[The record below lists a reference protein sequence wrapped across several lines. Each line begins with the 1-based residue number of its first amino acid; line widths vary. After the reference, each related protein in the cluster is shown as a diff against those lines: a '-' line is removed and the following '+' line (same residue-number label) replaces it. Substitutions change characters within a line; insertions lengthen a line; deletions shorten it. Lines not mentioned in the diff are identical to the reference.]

1 MRYGELNPPNRIL
14 LGPGPSNVHPIVLR
28 ALSSPLVGHLDPYF
42 MERMD
47 EVMELLRET
56 FVTKNRV
63 CFPISGTGMAGM
75 EAAISNLVQ
84 PGEEVIVGSNGFFG
98 QRMAEIVRR
107 YHGKP
112 IEVSEEWGRA
122 IDPSK
127 VEEALSRSGAD
138 LVCIVHAETSTGVLQ
153 PLEEIGKIAHAH
165 DALFLVDAVTS
176 LSGCELKV
184 DEMGID
190 VCYSGSQK
198 CLNCPPGLAPITF
211 NERAMDRVRNR
222 RAKAQNWYLDVSLIE
237 QYWSEGRA
245 YHHTAPIS
253 MIYALREAL
262 RIIVEEGLEKRWI
275 RHERNRDALIRGIE
289 EMGLRMHARENRCP
303 TLNTVSVPEGVEDAK
318 VRGFLLDRFN
328 MEIGGGLGPLKGKIW
343 RVGLMGINS
352 SEQNV
357 ILFLGALE
365 RALRASG
372 FRVKGSGA
380 KAAIEAYSERG

>member
-28 ALSSPLVGHLDPYF
+28 AMSSPLVGHLDPYF
-42 MERMD
+42 MELMD
-47 EVMELLRET
+47 EVMELLREV
-56 FVTKNRV
+56 FATKNKV

-75 EAAISNLVQ
+75 EAAIVNLVQ
-84 PGEEVIVGSNGFFG
+84 PGDEVIVGSNGFFG

-107 YHGKP
+107 CQGKP
-112 IEVSEEWGRA
+112 IEVFEEWGRA
-122 IDPSK
+122 INPEK
-127 VEEALSRSGAD
+127 VEEALSSSKAN
-138 LVCIVHAETSTGVLQ
+138 LVCVVHAETSTGVLQ
-153 PLEEIGKIAHAH
+153 PLDRMAKMVRAH
-165 DALFLVDAVTS
+165 DALLLVDAVTS
-176 LSGCELKV
+176 LSGCELKI

-211 NERAMDRVRNR
+211 NERAMERVRHR
-222 RAKAQNWYLDVSLIE
+222 RTKVQSWYLDVSLIE

-262 RIIVEEGLEKRWI
+262 RIVAEEGLEARWA
-275 RHERNRDALIRGIE
+275 RHKRNRDALIRGIE
-289 EMGLRMHARENRCP
+289 EMGLRMFPPENRCP
-303 TLNTVSVPEGVEDAK
+303 SLNAISVPEGVEDAM
-318 VRGFLLDRFN
+318 VRRFLLDRFN
-328 MEIGGGLGPLKGKIW
+328 MEIGSGLGPLKGKIW

-365 RALRASG
+365 RALRAAG

-380 KAAIEAYSERG
+380 KAAIEAYGERG

>member
-14 LGPGPSNVHPIVLR
+14 LGPGPSNVHPAVLR
-28 ALSSPLVGHLDPYF
+28 AMSSPLVGHLDPYF
-42 MERMD
+42 MELMD
-47 EVMELLRET
+47 DVMELLRET
-56 FVTKNRV
+56 FLTRNKV

-75 EAAISNLVQ
+75 EAAIVNMVQ
-84 PGEEVIVGSNGFFG
+84 PGDEVIVGSNGFFG
-98 QRMAEIVRR
+98 QRMVEIVRR
-107 YHGKP
+107 CQGKP
-112 IEVSEEWGRA
+112 IEVPGEWGRA

-127 VEEALSRSGAD
+127 VEDALSNSKAD

-153 PLEEIGKIAHAH
+153 PLDEIARITRAH
-165 DALFLVDAVTS
+165 DALLLVDAVTS
-176 LSGCELKV
+176 LSGCELRV

-211 NERAMDRVRNR
+211 NERAMERVRNR
-222 RAKAQNWYLDVSLIE
+222 RAKVQSWYLDVSLIE
-237 QYWSEGRA
+237 KYWSEGRA

-262 RIIVEEGLEKRWI
+262 RIVVGEGLEERWR
-275 RHERNRDALIRGIE
+275 RHQRNRDALIRGIE
-289 EMGLRMHARENRCP
+289 EMGLGMFPPEHRCP
-303 TLNTVSVPEGVEDAK
+303 TLNAISIPEGVDDAK
-318 VRGFLLDRFN
+318 VRGFLLERFN
-328 MEIGGGLGPLKGKIW
+328 IEIGSGLGPLKGKIW

-365 RALRASG
+365 RALRAAG
-372 FRVKGSGA
+372 FGVKGSGA
-380 KAAIEAYSERG
+380 RAAIEAYSERG

>member
-28 ALSSPLVGHLDPYF
+28 AMSSPLVGHLDPYF
-42 MERMD
+42 MELMD
-47 EVMELLRET
+47 EVMELLREI
-56 FVTKNRV
+56 FVTKNKV

-75 EAAISNLVQ
+75 EAAIVNLVQ
-84 PGEEVIVGSNGFFG
+84 PGDEVIVGSNGFFG

-107 YHGKP
+107 CQGKP
-112 IEVSEEWGRA
+112 IEVFEEWGRA
-122 IDPSK
+122 INPEK
-127 VEEALSRSGAD
+127 VEEALSNSKAN
-138 LVCIVHAETSTGVLQ
+138 LVCVVHAETSTGVLQ
-153 PLEEIGKIAHAH
+153 PLDRIARIARAH
-165 DALFLVDAVTS
+165 NALLLVDAVTS
-176 LSGCELKV
+176 LSGCELKI

-211 NERAMDRVRNR
+211 NERAMERVRNR
-222 RAKAQNWYLDVSLIE
+222 RTKVQSWYLDVSLIE

-262 RIIVEEGLEKRWI
+262 RIVVEEGLEARWA
-275 RHERNRDALIRGIE
+275 RHRRNQEALIRGIE
-289 EMGLRMHARENRCP
+289 EMGLEMFPPKDRCP
-303 TLNTVSVPEGVEDAK
+303 TLNAISVPEGVEDAM
-318 VRGFLLDRFN
+318 VRKFLLDRFN
-328 MEIGGGLGPLKGKIW
+328 MEIGSGLGPLKGRIW

-365 RALRASG
+365 RALRAAG

-380 KAAIEAYSERG
+380 KAAIEIYGERG

>member
-28 ALSSPLVGHLDPYF
+28 SMSSPLVGHLDPYF
-42 MERMD
+42 MGLMD
-47 EVMELLRET
+47 EVMELLREV
-56 FVTKNRV
+56 FATKNKV

-75 EAAISNLVQ
+75 EAAIVNLVQ
-84 PGEEVIVGSNGFFG
+84 PGDEVIVGSNGFFG

-107 YHGKP
+107 CQGKP

-122 IDPSK
+122 IDPEK
-127 VEEALSRSGAD
+127 IEGALSSSKAD
-138 LVCIVHAETSTGVLQ
+138 LVCVVHAETSTGVLQ
-153 PLEEIGKIAHAH
+153 PLDRIARIARSH
-165 DALFLVDAVTS
+165 DALLLVDAVTS

-211 NERAMDRVRNR
+211 NERAMERVRNR
-222 RAKAQNWYLDVSLIE
+222 RTKVQSWYLDVSLIE

-262 RIIVEEGLEKRWI
+262 RIVAEEGLEARWA
-275 RHERNRDALIRGIE
+275 RHKRNRDALIRGIE
-289 EMGLRMHARENRCP
+289 EMGLEMFPPENRCP
-303 TLNTVSVPEGVEDAK
+303 TLNAISVPEGVEDAA
-318 VRGFLLDRFN
+318 VRRFLLDRFN
-328 MEIGGGLGPLKGKIW
+328 IEIGSGLGPLKGKIW

-365 RALRASG
+365 RALRAAG

-380 KAAIEAYSERG
+380 RAAIEAYCERG